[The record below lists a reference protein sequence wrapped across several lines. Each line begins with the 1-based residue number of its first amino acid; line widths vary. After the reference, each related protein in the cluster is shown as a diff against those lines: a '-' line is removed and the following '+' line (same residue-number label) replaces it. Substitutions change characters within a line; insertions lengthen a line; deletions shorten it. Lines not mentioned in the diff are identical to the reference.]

1 MIRRLA
7 LLCPDPSEP
16 TYTSRIPAPVQG
28 YHDLFARFG
37 VEIVAHPWVAPVP
50 SDVDGVLATLAWGY
64 HFHPET
70 WDRILRT
77 WDAALPLVNP
87 TEVLRWNTTKT
98 YLQGLGAAGVR
109 VIPTRTPARSS
120 AEELEAAFAAFDT
133 DELVIKPLV
142 SAGAHQTV
150 RLRRGE
156 AVPPPMEGRMIQ
168 PFLPAVAS
176 EGELSLFYFGG
187 RFSHGVRKRA
197 TGSDFRVQPQYGGH
211 LEVFTPDGEA
221 LALAEAVLAAAPK
234 GIVYARIDLIRRL
247 DGRLALMELEAIEPD
262 LYFQFAPNGGQGFGE
277 AVLAHLAGVT
287 AEV

>member
-142 SAGAHQTV
+142 SAGVEQSPALEESEVEQEKIV
-150 RLRRGE
+150 RQKRG
-156 AVPPPMEGRMIQ
+156 
-168 PFLPAVAS
+168 
-176 EGELSLFYFGG
+176 
-187 RFSHGVRKRA
+187 
-197 TGSDFRVQPQYGGH
+197 
-211 LEVFTPDGEA
+211 
-221 LALAEAVLAAAPK
+221 
-234 GIVYARIDLIRRL
+234 
-247 DGRLALMELEAIEPD
+247 
-262 LYFQFAPNGGQGFGE
+262 
-277 AVLAHLAGVT
+277 
-287 AEV
+287 